1 MKRIYFQTEEIK
13 TVKKKGYV
21 EVDDSYTQVYD
32 CLFKLAFK
40 MKSIVETQLL
50 FYFCS
55 KATEQGVF
63 NTDDKSY
70 KEFVKHAEI
79 NGGTSISKVTYFSA
93 IKNLSENKIIVKLT
107 KGQYQLNPML
117 LWKSTSS
124 ERIEHIEEIM
134 SISDKKEKDKYTLNK
149 NLLY

>member
-21 EVDDSYTQVYD
+21 EIDDSYTQVYD
-32 CLFKLAFK
+32 CLFKIAFK

-63 NTDDKSY
+63 YTDDKSY
-70 KEFVKHAEI
+70 KEFVKHAEL
-79 NGGTSISKVTYFSA
+79 NGGASISKVTYFSA
-93 IKNLSENKIIVKLT
+93 IKNLLDNKVIVKIA
-107 KGQYQLNPML
+107 KGQYQLNPFL
-117 LWKSTSS
+117 LWKASSS
-124 ERIEHIEEIM
+124 ERLEHIEEIM
-134 SISDKKEKDKYTLNK
+134 LIPNNKEKEKYTLNK
-149 NLLY
+149 TLIE